1 MLNLDDFE
9 RLKRRVERL
18 KDQKAKAE
26 GALEEVLKRI
36 KAETGCKTVAEAEKF
51 LKKLQDQERQEALAF
66 TKAKASFEKRWK
78 GKLDELD

>member
-18 KDQKAKAE
+18 KDQKAKA
-26 GALEEVLKRI
+26 EEVLKRI

-66 TKAKASFEKRWK
+66 TKAKASFEKRWR